1 MGLIYNLLIGL
12 LFLFL
17 LYQVF
22 FSIEPSQAQYYRR
35 LVNKTRLWKQVLAD
49 LFS

>member
-22 FSIEPSQAQYYRR
+22 FSIEPSQAHYYRR